1 MNIKDYFTDKNKYIS
16 SSKIKDWLKSKE
28 FFKKLYITN
37 EIKREVTDAL
47 IIGSAVDCWLT
58 RSERTFRKKYEVV
71 NRRATEN
78 PNYEFQLNDTMLKKI
93 EAICR
98 SVVRTQAY
106 KDIRKQKYK
115 NQMIIIKPI
124 KGLRRWKGLCG
135 IPDWFKVKEDGTC
148 VIIDLKTT
156 QDASPKKYF
165 YFCLEYGYFLQAAM
179 YRILL
184 QYKYPQIKK
193 FLNLHLVVEKDTD
206 GINNVYTYE
215 LSDAK
220 VDEARQEIEAI
231 VNDIAAEKLFLPK
244 PARWE
249 DRLILGEEL

>member
-1 MNIKDYFTDKNKYIS
+1 MNKANYFSAKNKYLS
-16 SSKIKDWLKSKE
+16 SSRLKDWLKGKE
-28 FFKKLYITN
+28 YFKKLHITH

-47 IIGSAVDCWLT
+47 IIGSACDCWLT

-71 NRRATEN
+71 SRRATDN
-78 PNYEFQLNDTMLKKI
+78 PNYELQLNDTMLKKV

-98 SVVRTQAY
+98 SVVKTQAY

-115 NQMIIIKPI
+115 SQKILLKPI
-124 KGLRRWKGLCG
+124 KGLGRWKGLCG
-135 IPDWFKVKEDGTC
+135 IPDWFRIDEDGRC

-165 YFCLEYGYFLQAAM
+165 FFCSEYNYFLQAAM

-184 QYKYPQIKK
+184 KHKYPEIKS

-206 GINNVYTYE
+206 GINDVYTYE
-215 LSDAK
+215 LANQLVEENIALINDL
-220 VDEARQEIEAI
+220 ICAI
-231 VNDIAAEKLFLPK
+231 VSERDYLPK
-244 PARWE
+244 PATWE
-249 DRLILGEEL
+249 DRLVIGEML